1 MMNWAGEITE
11 EELIGFI
18 KVILANFRGDEVQC
32 FKSTFTSEARIQL
45 LHPEKAVSRPRPV
58 PAGVGWW
65 NAYRRSDIISMDC
78 EMVACIVG
86 SKANG
91 SPRCVQK
98 AAVVSV
104 SSYDRKIIFKR
115 TIYHEPKNVYLTPT
129 AKRLTGFSQ
138 NSFVN
143 GIPLE
148 TVQKELTD
156 LFQGKL
162 IVMIGSGSD
171 FSALNMNKGDFKEQ
185 VFDLHEYFKKDTGKI
200 GLRSLVMHYFQID
213 IQKKIHDPDVD
224 AMYTMRMFTD
234 IYMIQKQQVPQDA
247 QIRGSVRLFNEIKTI
262 K

>member
-1 MMNWAGEITE
+1 MNWAGAINE

-18 KVILANFRGDEVQC
+18 KVILANFRENEIQS
-32 FKSTFTSEARIQL
+32 FKSTYTTEARVQL

-65 NAYRRSDIISMDC
+65 GVYRRSDIISMDC
-78 EMVACIVG
+78 EMVSYIVG
-86 SKANG
+86 CKANG

-104 SSYDRKIIFKR
+104 SSYDGRIIFKR
-115 TIYHEPKNVYLTPT
+115 TIYHDPKNVYLTAT

-138 NSFVN
+138 DSFVN
-143 GIPLE
+143 GTPLE

-156 LFQGKL
+156 LFKGKL
-162 IVMIGSGSD
+162 IVMIGAGSD
-171 FSALNMNKGDFKEQ
+171 FSALGMNKGDFKDQ
-185 VFDLHEYFKKDTGKI
+185 VFDLHEYFKKNTGNI
-200 GLRSLVMHYFQID
+200 GLRSLVMHYFKID

-224 AMYTMRMFTD
+224 AIYTMRMFTD
-234 IYMIQKQQVPQDA
+234 IYMNQKLQAPQDS
-247 QIRGSVRLFNEIKTI
+247 QIRGSIRLFDEIKTI